1 MSTIRNNIIS
11 HLEKRKGSY
20 EPNVDDYLIDELVI
34 NKELSDECLQKI
46 KDEGIIIYT
55 VFAKSGA
62 SISKL
67 NPAVNAYQM
76 FQRNINQLSAK
87 LGINRADRIKLKLL
101 AEKEADEFEDDFG
114 K

>member
-1 MSTIRNNIIS
+1 MNSIRKNIIS
-11 HLEKRKGSY
+11 HLQAKGNYSSD
-20 EPNVDDYLIDELVI
+20 VDDYLIDEI
-34 NKELSDECLQKI
+34 ESNKELSDECLQKI

-55 VFAKSGA
+55 VFTKSGA

-76 FQRNINQLSAK
+76 FQRNINQLSSK

-101 AEKEADEFEDDFG
+101 AEKEADEFADDFG
-114 K
+114 N